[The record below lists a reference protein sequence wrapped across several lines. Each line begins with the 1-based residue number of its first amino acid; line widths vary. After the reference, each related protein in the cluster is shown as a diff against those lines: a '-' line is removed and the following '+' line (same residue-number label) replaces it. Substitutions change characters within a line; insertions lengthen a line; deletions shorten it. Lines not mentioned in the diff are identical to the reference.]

1 MDLDFASFKVDF
13 FDTSRVMKRV
23 AAGKRRVLSKIGAFV
38 RQRAKTS
45 IRKRKKSSP
54 PGQPPS
60 SHAGQLRL
68 IFFAYD
74 HRSESV
80 VVGPIAFGARG
91 GAGIVPRLLEFG
103 GEVIRG
109 GKRLVYRGNPFMRPA
124 MEAELPKFEQ
134 QATDML
140 K

>member
-1 MDLDFASFKVDF
+1 MPLDFASFKVDF
-13 FDTSRVMKRV
+13 FDTAKVMKRV
-23 AAGKRRVLSKIGAFV
+23 AAGRRRVLSKIGAFV

-74 HRSESV
+74 HNAESV
-80 VVGPIAFGARG
+80 VVGPIAFAARG
-91 GAGIVPRLLEFG
+91 GGGIVPKLLEFG
-103 GEVIRG
+103 GEVQRG
-109 GKRLVYRGNPFMRPA
+109 KKRVMYRGNPFMRPA
-124 MEAELPKFEQ
+124 MDAELPKFEQ
-134 QATDML
+134 QAADML